1 MALSGL
7 LDLLERH
14 PDYQRYLALAA
25 QRSRAAVAAN
35 HRANGNANGAGNG
48 LAAGGG
54 QGAGNGMAAESDAI
68 KLRPGARPAFIASL
82 WRRQAGPLV
91 VLSPRPDD
99 ARRLHSQLL
108 DYLGETAPAYLL
120 PEPEVLPF
128 ERLSVDANTGNERL
142 QALNALAAARQWGP
156 DAAPPLSDERRGPDE
171 RRTPDAAATEP
182 PPLVVASIGSALRFI
197 PPPELLAGRHP
208 ALPGDGVLRVGD
220 RVRIDRTLAHWAA
233 LGYRREPVVE
243 SPGEFSHRGGI
254 LDLYPPNCDLPVR
267 LELFDDEIDAI
278 RYFDPATQ
286 RSVRPAAAVQ
296 AIPAREQLPGLA
308 DAGAVAAAMAE
319 MDFARCN
326 DEVRERIEEELAAL
340 TEAPNLET
348 LAFYNGLVNRAA
360 LPEYLGGSGLLVLD
374 RPGRLEAEARELEE
388 RFERMR
394 LNRQERGE
402 LPGGFP
408 APYMGWAQFAAA
420 GQSVRRVAL
429 QTWVGDDE
437 DPIFQPATP
446 YYGKLEQWI
455 ADLRRRRDS
464 GAAAVAVTQHGARLA
479 ARLEEEGIPAVVAP
493 QLDAAPA
500 PGQVC
505 IVPGAL
511 RDGWTVA
518 MPTAM
523 PAAASLLDTGAGDT
537 GAGDTRLGDT
547 KPGRGNGRRKAQN
560 GKPGRA
566 ASTATRLDLLTD
578 AELFGTVKE
587 RRRHRPRRAE
597 RGTEVILADL
607 TPGAFVVHIDH
618 GVARFAGTIRMGADG
633 RLDGA
638 GPPGVAGANG
648 VADKAGGKSGNAP
661 GGKSGGRANGGGPGG
676 NGVRNGRGD
685 AGGSAGGNTGDG
697 GGEGREY
704 LVLEYADTD
713 KLYVPTTQLDRISA
727 YVGAQEHSP
736 NLTRLSTTEWA
747 RVKHRVKESA
757 REMAQELIRVNAQ
770 RQLAQG
776 HEFTP
781 DTLWQQELE
790 DAFPFVETPDQSRAI
805 SEVKADMEQQQ
816 PMDRLICGDVG
827 YGKTEVALRAAFKT
841 VNDGMQVGLLVP
853 TTVLA
858 QQHYATFTE
867 RLSPYPVR
875 VEVLSRFRTPKE
887 QQQVVAAVG
896 AGEVDI
902 VIGTHRLLQKDV
914 RFKNLGLAIIDEEQR
929 FGVGHKERLKQLRR
943 QVDVLTLS
951 ATPIP
956 RTLNMA
962 LAGLR
967 DLSTM
972 ASAPE
977 ARLPVKTFVSE
988 YSDEVIKEAILREM
1002 ERGGQIFFLH
1012 NRVRTIHRAAAKISE
1027 LVPQARVMV
1036 GHGQMA
1042 EAELEEVMVDFAN
1055 GEADVLVCT
1064 TIIESG
1070 LDMPN
1075 VNTMIIERADSFGLA
1090 QLYQLRGRVGR
1101 SEHRAYAYLLTPA
1114 GRRITETADQ
1124 RLQAI
1129 LEASDLGSG
1138 FRIAM
1143 RDLEIRG
1150 AGNVLGAD
1158 QSGHIHEVGL
1168 ELYNQLLREAIHE
1181 LERAPGEPAEPP
1193 ADELPRVELPL
1204 NAAIPDSYIEHLPTR
1219 LSVYQRLARMTRRD
1233 EAAEIRDD
1241 LRDRFGPL
1249 PEEVENLLAVAG
1261 LRALAAAA
1269 GAESVIQHSEA
1280 IVITLRVAVG
1290 GARAPLQRALGPAVQ
1305 VGNTQ
1310 LHLPLRRL
1318 GGEWQ
1323 QRLTRTL
1330 ERLKAFHDGLLQQL
1344 ETAAANPG

>member
-1 MALSGL
+1 MALPGL

-14 PDYQRYLALAA
+14 PDYQRYLKLAE
-25 QRSRAAVAAN
+25 QRSIATAAN
-35 HRANGNANGAGNG
+35 PGAHANGAGRG
-48 LAAGGG
+48 RADGGG
-54 QGAGNGMAAESDAI
+54 AADEPGALT
-68 KLRPGARPAFIASL
+68 LRPGARPAFIASL
-82 WRRQAGPLV
+82 WRRQDGAVAV
-91 VLSPRPDD
+91 VSPRPDD

-108 DYLGETAPAYLL
+108 DYLGETAPVYLL

-142 QALNALAAARQWGP
+142 QALNALAAARRPP
-156 DAAPPLSDERRGPDE
+156 DAAPLSGERRGTDAG
-171 RRTPDAAATEP
+171 RTPGDGRRGADAAESEP
-182 PPLVVASIGSALRFI
+182 PPLVVASIGAALRFI

-208 ALPGDGVLRVGD
+208 ALPSDGVLRVGD
-220 RVRIDRTLAHWAA
+220 RVRIDRTLAHWVA

-254 LDLYPPNCDLPVR
+254 LDLYPPHCNLPVR

-308 DAGAVAAAMAE
+308 DAGAVAAAMAAL
-319 MDFARCN
+319 DFSRCN
-326 DEVRERIEEELAAL
+326 AEVRERIEEELAAL
-340 TEAPNLET
+340 AEAPNLET
-348 LAFYNGLVNRAA
+348 LAFYNGLVNHSA
-360 LPEYLGGSGLLVLD
+360 LPEYLGGGGLLLLD
-374 RPGRLEAEARELEE
+374 RPGRLEAEALELEE

-394 LNRQERGE
+394 VNRQERGE

-420 GQSVRRVAL
+420 GQSGRWLGL
-429 QTWVGDDE
+429 QSWVGEGE

-446 YYGKLEQWI
+446 YYGKLEQWA
-455 ADLRRRRDS
+455 ADLRRRRDE

-479 ARLEEEGIPAVVAP
+479 GLLEEQGIPAAITP
-493 QLDAAPA
+493 QLETAPA

-511 RDGWTVA
+511 RDGWTVLLPA
-518 MPTAM
+518 ALPPTGHSAEAGAGAGRANGRRQAATAGGGQRM
-523 PAAASLLDTGAGDT
+523 GNGRGVGKSGGPAAAS
-537 GAGDTRLGDT
+537 
-547 KPGRGNGRRKAQN
+547 
-560 GKPGRA
+560 
-566 ASTATRLDLLTD
+566 RLDLLTD

-618 GVARFAGTIRMGADG
+618 GVARFAGTIRMDAG
-633 RLDGA
+633 RTDTAGRMNGA
-638 GPPGVAGANG
+638 GGHGTA
-648 VADKAGGKSGNAP
+648 ADPAGGKSG
-661 GGKSGGRANGGGPGG
+661 GQSGDKTGRRANGSGPGSG
-676 NGVRNGRGD
+676 RNGGGQ
-685 AGGSAGGNTGDG
+685 AGNSGDG
-697 GGEGREY
+697 GGGSEGREY
-704 LVLEYADTD
+704 LVLEYADGD
-713 KLYVPTTQLDRISA
+713 KLYVPTNQLDRVSA

-736 NLTRLSTTEWA
+736 NLTRLSTTEWS

-757 REMAQELIRVNAQ
+757 REMAQELIRLNAQ

-776 HEFTP
+776 HEFTA

-805 SEVKADMEQQQ
+805 SEVKADMEQPQ

-1027 LVPQARVMV
+1027 LAPSARVMV

-1075 VNTMIIERADSFGLA
+1075 VNTMIIERADNFGLA

-1114 GRRITETADQ
+1114 GRRITGTADQ

-1168 ELYNQLLREAIHE
+1168 ELYTQLLREAIRE
-1181 LERAPGEPAEPP
+1181 LEREPGEPAETPS
-1193 ADELPRVELPL
+1193 DGLPRVELPL
-1204 NAAIPDSYIEHLPTR
+1204 DAVIPESYIEHLPTR

-1233 EAAEIRDD
+1233 EAGEIRDD
-1241 LRDRFGPL
+1241 LRDRFGPV

-1269 GAESVIQHSEA
+1269 GAESVIHSGDS

-1290 GARAPLQRALGPAVQ
+1290 GAKAPLQRALGPTVQ

-1310 LHLPLRRL
+1310 LHLAMRRL
-1318 GGEWQ
+1318 GSEWQ
-1323 QRLTRTL
+1323 PRLTRAL
-1330 ERLKAFHDGLLQQL
+1330 ERLKIFHDGLLQQL